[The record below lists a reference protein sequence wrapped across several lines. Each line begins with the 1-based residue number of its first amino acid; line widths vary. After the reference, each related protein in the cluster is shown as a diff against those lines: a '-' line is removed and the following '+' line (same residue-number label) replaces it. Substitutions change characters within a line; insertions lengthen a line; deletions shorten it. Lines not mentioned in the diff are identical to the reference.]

1 MNWCKL
7 SHDNYVYV
15 DDKGRIVG
23 EYHDSRFDG
32 TCTAYYEC
40 LKIGRYM
47 TTDDAKAAIE
57 EAYLNRI
64 LK

>member
-1 MNWCKL
+1 MIWSKI
-7 SHDNYVYV
+7 SYDNYVYV
-15 DDKGRIVG
+15 DEKGRIVG
-23 EYHDSRFDG
+23 EYLDSHFDG
-32 TCTAYYEC
+32 TTRAIYEGQN
-40 LKIGRYM
+40 IGRYM

>member
-7 SHDNYVYV
+7 SYDNYVYV

-23 EYHDSRFDG
+23 EYQDSPFDG
-32 TCTAYYEC
+32 TSTAYYEC
-40 LKIGRYM
+40 VKIGRYM
-47 TTDDAKAAIE
+47 TSEDAKAAIE